1 MTWQLFDIEI
11 VGNQSQVLVD
21 DQYISDT
28 PGEDLPN
35 IAWFAVWCLQD
46 TAGHYWNPEET
57 DTLDKIEND
66 LLGLI
71 TESGNGWA
79 VYVRRVASAGMREY
93 FVYYGGD
100 AALADVVPALKALH
114 PEYRIEYETKPDPEW
129 KYYFQWLKEVPH
141 G

>member
-11 VGNQSQVLVD
+11 IGNQSQVLLD
-21 DQYISDT
+21 DQYISDN
-28 PGEDLPN
+28 PGESLPG

-57 DTLDKIEND
+57 DTLDKIESD
-66 LLGLI
+66 LLDLVGQY
-71 TESGNGWA
+71 GNGWA

-93 FVYYGGD
+93 FIYYGED
-100 AALADVVPALKALH
+100 AALSEVVPALKALH
-114 PEYRIEYETKPDPEW
+114 PEYRIETETKPDPQW
-129 KYYFQWLKEVPH
+129 QQYFRWLKEAPQ